1 MALVETLFGQAL
13 ACDTFNYARKGQ
25 AQWQAQKIIN
35 QQTSLIWQ
43 QGVVHDLG
51 QLCFHFTQHTA

>member
-51 QLCFHFTQHTA
+51 